1 MMYLFTFILIF
12 FLQFSLHAQSIWNT
26 KRSAW
31 QSIEPK
37 DRENI
42 ENYIDGYA
50 SYLDKAR
57 TELSSTKEFIDLLR
71 SEGFALYSNSTQIK
85 KGAKLIFNNRDR
97 ALIAVIIGE
106 QSLIKG
112 SRLIGAH
119 HDSPRIDIKARP
131 LYEQDGFALLQTIYY
146 GGIKKY
152 QWVNI
157 PLMLSGRIDKKDGTT
172 VQVEIGRKP
181 DDPIIIIPDAAPHV
195 DSPLRKREYTGV
207 MEGEEMDPIIGS
219 IPDQKN
225 SILNTV
231 MNVLSTSYNCTEE
244 DLVSAEL
251 HITPAIG
258 ARDIGLD
265 RSLIGSYGQDDR
277 SCSYVAIRALM
288 GIEKTPDLTAFAYI
302 VDNEETGN
310 VNNTGAAST
319 FLNKVY
325 GIISEAQA
333 GKDFSEN
340 MTRQALTAAKVISA
354 DANDGIS
361 PLFPGLSEKTNAAK
375 LGFGPSIKR
384 YGRSFDANSEFT
396 AWIRNLLDK
405 KSIPWQTASY
415 KVETGGGGTIGGQMS
430 KEDMEVIDIGIPL
443 LSMHSPFEIASKID
457 IWNLHRLFTEFYIAQ

>member
-1 MMYLFTFILIF
+1 MNIIILLACVF
-12 FLQFSLHAQSIWNT
+12 AFLSTCYSQSVWNA
-26 KRSAW
+26 KRSSW
-31 QSIEPK
+31 LSIDAKE
-37 DRENI
+37 RNMI
-42 ENYIDGYA
+42 ENYIDGY
-50 SYLDKAR
+50 STYLDKAR
-57 TELSSTKEFIDLLR
+57 TELTSTKELMTMLNK
-71 SEGFALYSNSTQIK
+71 EGFTLFTNSSQIK
-85 KGAKLIFNNRDR
+85 TGAKLIFNNRDR
-97 ALIAVIIGE
+97 ALIAVTIGSE
-106 QSLIKG
+106 PITKG

-157 PLMLSGRIDKKDGTT
+157 PLMISGRVDTKDGKTISI
-172 VQVEIGRKP
+172 EIGRNSK
-181 DDPIIIIPDAAPHV
+181 DPILIIPDAAPHV

-207 MEGEEMDPIIGS
+207 MEGEEMDPIIGT

-225 SILNTV
+225 SIINTV
-231 MNVLSTSYNCTEE
+231 MNTLTEMYAITEE

-251 HITPAIG
+251 NITPAG
-258 ARDIGLD
+258 SPRDIGLD

-277 SCSYVAIRALM
+277 ACSYVAITSLM
-288 GIEKTPDLTAFAYI
+288 ELNKTPLYTAMAYI

-310 VNNTGAAST
+310 VNNTGAASS
-319 FLNKVY
+319 FLNTVY
-325 GIISEAQA
+325 GIIAEAQHA
-333 GKDFSEN
+333 QSFNEN
-340 MTRQALTAAKVISA
+340 LTRKALSLAKVISA

-361 PLFPGLSEKTNAAK
+361 PLFPGLSEKTNASR

-396 AWIRNLLDK
+396 AWIRNVLDT

-457 IWNLHRLFTEFYIAQ
+457 IWNLNRFFTEFYMAQ